1 MNSLFVDNTVFITR
15 LKAGHIG
22 RLVQALFEER
32 SGTDLNRGLLWIR
45 FVPITADV

>member
-22 RLVQALFEER
+22 RLVQALFEEWH
-32 SGTDLNRGLLWIR
+32 GFYRGLLWIR
-45 FVPITADV
+45 FLPLFGRCV

>member
-22 RLVQALFEER
+22 R
-32 SGTDLNRGLLWIR
+32 
-45 FVPITADV
+45 